1 MSKQHTKS
9 TLNIQYCLTRKS
21 LTKIISLITTLNKRL
36 NFSMSFVSFITF
48 IYSLNSS
55 ILSRVTF
62 WLDINFSI
70 FFSL

>member
-62 WLDINFSI
+62 
-70 FFSL
+70 